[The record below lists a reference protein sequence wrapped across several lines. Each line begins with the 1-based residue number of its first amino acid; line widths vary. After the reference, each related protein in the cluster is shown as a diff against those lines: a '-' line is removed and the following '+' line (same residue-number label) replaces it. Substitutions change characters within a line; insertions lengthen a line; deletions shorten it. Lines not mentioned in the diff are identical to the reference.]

1 MTIGKERTQ
10 TVTLMN
16 RKSAAFNKKTAAV
29 ALVFLLATI
38 FWFTINVVWCLHD
51 GRYSKLVVPA
61 VFVIAGI
68 VMFRNEYHKKKRKHV
83 EEVKRYIR

>member
-1 MTIGKERTQ
+1 MKK
-10 TVTLMN
+10 
-16 RKSAAFNKKTAAV
+16 KSAACNKKTAAV

-38 FWFTINVVWCLHD
+38 LWFTINVVWCLHD

-61 VFVIAGI
+61 VFVVAGV
-68 VMFRNEYHKKKRKHV
+68 VMFRNEYHKKRRRHV